1 MRVSTET
8 TYCDKCGEEIPK
20 FKKKDNKEIAEIKKE
35 CYRLGLDLCDKCA
48 ENILIEM
55 QRTRK

>member
-20 FKKKDNKEIAEIKKE
+20 VKKKDNKEIDKIKRK
-35 CYRLGLDLCDKCA
+35 CHRLGMDLCDKCA
-48 ENILIEM
+48 ENILIK
-55 QRTRK
+55 RRF